1 MLIARRNRNWADWI
15 EQSMGQ
21 PGNVFVAVG
30 AGHLAGPDS
39 VQAVLAQRGL
49 TVQRVEY

>member
-1 MLIARRNRNWADWI
+1 MPKPLFAAGITVTA
-15 EQSMGQ
+15 SQ
-21 PGNVFVAVG
+21 PGHVFVAVG